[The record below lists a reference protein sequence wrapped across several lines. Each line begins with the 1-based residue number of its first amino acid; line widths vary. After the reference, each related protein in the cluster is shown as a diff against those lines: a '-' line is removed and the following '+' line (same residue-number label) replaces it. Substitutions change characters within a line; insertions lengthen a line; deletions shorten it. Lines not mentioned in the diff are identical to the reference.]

1 MKKNRS
7 GVVSERVLAIR
18 TSNIEVR
25 LDADSK
31 KAGKPIYT
39 KLIIGGVPCFALKRP
54 SRLRGRVPQSYE

>member
-1 MKKNRS
+1 MRKNRS

-31 KAGKPIYT
+31 RAGKPIYT
-39 KLIIGGVPCFALKRP
+39 KLKIEGGPLFRAETAL
-54 SRLRGRVPQSYE
+54 